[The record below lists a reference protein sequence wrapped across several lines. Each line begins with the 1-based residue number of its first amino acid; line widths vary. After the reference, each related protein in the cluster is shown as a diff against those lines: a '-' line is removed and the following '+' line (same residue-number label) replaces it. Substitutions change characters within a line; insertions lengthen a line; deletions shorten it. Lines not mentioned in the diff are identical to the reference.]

1 MGGISD
7 EWRKEESY
15 EGRDRGTERRRGK
28 GGWRKGKK
36 GRKGRRGWLREQK
49 EGGRVGG
56 GRQRGTEERVPTE
69 FVHPPTSRHKGY
81 AVWCA

>member
-28 GGWRKGKK
+28 GGWRKGKSI
-36 GRKGRRGWLREQK
+36 
-49 EGGRVGG
+49 
-56 GRQRGTEERVPTE
+56 P
-69 FVHPPTSRHKGY
+69 
-81 AVWCA
+81 